1 MTATEGHGF
10 VLVQTS
16 SCCPEQY
23 DVYSNG
29 EVIGYLRL
37 RNGYFTVECP
47 DCGGELVYEALPLGD
62 GMFRENE
69 REHFLAEA
77 MKAIM
82 QYCGARMD
90 KDGDGE

>member
-1 MTATEGHGF
+1 MTTTEGHGF

-16 SCCPEQY
+16 ACCPEQY

-29 EVIGYLRL
+29 EVIGFLRL

-62 GMFRENE
+62 GMFFDNE
-69 REHFLAEA
+69 RDHFLDEA
-77 MKAIM
+77 MKAIREWWRAHED
-82 QYCGARMD
+82 YT
-90 KDGDGE
+90 